1 MKKIDDVIKNIVDNK
16 YEIIEKINN
25 TSYKDI
31 LKLRNEAAERGI
43 EFTPNEIIEHINLLK
58 EIVSD
63 G

>member
-1 MKKIDDVIKNIVDNK
+1 MKKIDDVIRNIVDNK
-16 YEIIEKINN
+16 YEIIERINN
-25 TSYKDI
+25 TSYEDV